1 MIYAVREPHSIW
13 SDLFR
18 LNNRSFTLADM
29 SSSCDDISHFIIGC
43 HLAPGRD
50 MRQGSA
56 WNQHG
61 GLSKTYEILQ
71 QEMWP
76 DHFRNIINRQIHSFR
91 RQPIEE
97 IEEGL

>member
-1 MIYAVREPHSIW
+1 
-13 SDLFR
+13 
-18 LNNRSFTLADM
+18 
-29 SSSCDDISHFIIGC
+29 
-43 HLAPGRD
+43 